1 MTGQKTQVRLFG
13 PTSVVD
19 AGPPERAVHLH
30 GKHARILALL
40 GLELGHPVPKDRLA
54 ELVWDGRPPP
64 SYRQAL
70 DSDVCVLRRRAGLG
84 PGRSSALATTVA
96 GYVLD
101 ADRVSVDVVEAR
113 AHVGRACRERA
124 APALASA
131 DAALALSVR
140 GRLLEDEPYAA
151 WAQQARDD
159 WSVCVT
165 RLHVCASRA
174 ALVGGDPDRAVRH
187 ATAAVA
193 HDPVSET
200 ATAQLMRALWWD
212 DRRAEAVRA
221 YTRLRRRMLDELGEE
236 PGPATEQLFV
246 TILRDEGGS
255 PSSVDPATQIQ
266 LALRLLRE
274 TLDRTPGTRPP
285 ELDAELSMAAAAA
298 LAGPARSGST
308 PVR

>member
-1 MTGQKTQVRLFG
+1 MAGRTTRVRLFG
-13 PTSVVD
+13 PTSVVG
-19 AGPPERAVHLH
+19 AGSPERAVHLV
-30 GKHARILALL
+30 GKHGRILALL
-40 GLELGHPVPKDRLA
+40 ALELGHPVPKDRLA

-70 DSDVCVLRRRAGLG
+70 DSDVCVLRRKAELG
-84 PGRSSALATTVA
+84 PGRTSALATTPS

-101 ADRVSVDVVEAR
+101 ADRVGVDLTEAR

-124 APALASA
+124 ALALADA
-131 DAALALSVR
+131 DAALALSDR

-151 WAQQARDD
+151 WAEQARVG
-159 WSVCVT
+159 WSVCAT

-174 ALVGGDPDRAVRH
+174 ALAVGDPDRGVRH
-187 ATAAVA
+187 ATEAVT

-200 ATAQLMRALWWD
+200 AVAQLMRALWWD
-212 DRRAEAVRA
+212 GRRAEAVHA
-221 YTRLRRRMLDELGEE
+221 YSCLRRRMLDDLGEE
-236 PGPATEQLFV
+236 PGPATEQLFL
-246 TILRDEGGS
+246 TILRDEGG
-255 PSSVDPATQIQ
+255 PRAAADPTTQIQ

-285 ELDAELSMAAAAA
+285 ELDAELSLAAAAA
-298 LAGPARSGST
+298 LTGERRPGPA